1 MLIARRVGMPER
13 RKWLLPGNARVV
25 VLYLGVLVALAL
37 LPQQEKSPMPA
48 RCFFSC
54 CNLRFIFLL
63 EFLNFEFSPPPISN
77 SSRGCVVA
85 DSEHLLCT
93 HCRRT
98 LSEIWNQNRSMYC
111 RMLRHNHV
119 LLCAI
124 HTNMSPLGDNNT
136 PSVSRETL
144 TCAVPAAFRRI
155 GWLRVQA
162 DVRGWRWRRHG
173 VLIKSNKLRL
183 PYIQY
188 RRIESCFLSDPTL
201 SRLL

>member
-1 MLIARRVGMPER
+1 M
-13 RKWLLPGNARVV
+13 
-25 VLYLGVLVALAL
+25 
-37 LPQQEKSPMPA
+37 
-48 RCFFSC
+48 
-54 CNLRFIFLL
+54 RFIFLL

-173 VLIKSNKLRL
+173 VLIKSNKLTTVYTI
-183 PYIQY
+183 PSY
-188 RRIESCFLSDPTL
+188 RIVFSIGSYFISTFIVMLRRSNRSFVLHQ
-201 SRLL
+201 